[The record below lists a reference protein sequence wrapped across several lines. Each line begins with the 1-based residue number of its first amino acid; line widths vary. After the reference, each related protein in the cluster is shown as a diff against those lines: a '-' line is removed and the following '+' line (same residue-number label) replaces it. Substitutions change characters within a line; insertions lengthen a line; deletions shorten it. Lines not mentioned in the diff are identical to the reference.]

1 MPEHRARSWA
11 LRAFAATLVLAG
23 LTRFVTQPLVSQPTP
38 VPAKEATPAPTPVSR
53 DRIAIGPDMQ
63 TRLASRAPAPVR
75 SLLNVR
81 ERMRYG
87 QSVWNDAGVPAGP
100 IWVQI
105 DRRAQIISVFRAGHE
120 IGTAVI
126 LYGAPEK
133 PTPAGSYPV
142 LGKAK
147 FHRSRAYDADMP
159 FTVWL
164 TRDGVAIHAANV
176 REGAATHGCIGVPKD
191 FAKQLFHV
199 IRPGDPVVIA

>member
-1 MPEHRARSWA
+1 MHSWA
-11 LRAFAATLVLAG
+11 LRAFAATLLLAG
-23 LTRFVTQPLVSQPTP
+23 VTRFATEPVVSQPVPAP
-38 VPAKEATPAPTPVSR
+38 VPAPAPQ

-63 TRLASRAPAPVR
+63 TRLASRAPAPIR

-81 ERMRYG
+81 GRMNYG
-87 QSVWNDAGVPAGP
+87 QSLWNEAGVPGGRVW
-100 IWVQI
+100 IQI

-133 PTPAGSYPV
+133 PTPAGSYPA

-147 FHRSRAYDADMP
+147 FHRSRAYNADMP
-159 FTVWL
+159 YTVWL

-176 REGAATHGCIGVPKD
+176 REGAATHGCIGVPRD
-191 FAKQLFHV
+191 FAKRLFDA
-199 IRPGDPVVIA
+199 IRTGDSVVIA